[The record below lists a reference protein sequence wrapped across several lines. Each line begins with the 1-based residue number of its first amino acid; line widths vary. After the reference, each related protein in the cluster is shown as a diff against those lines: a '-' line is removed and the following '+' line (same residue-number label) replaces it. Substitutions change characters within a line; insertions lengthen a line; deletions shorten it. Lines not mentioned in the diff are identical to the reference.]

1 MWRGDIQVCVSPD
14 NRDARPSILVD
25 RGRTSVSAW
34 LAPSRRSGSAAL
46 AATTAACGAKTRR
59 PSRSGYARVLF
70 AALIAATVAGCAD
83 VSGPSGRDAEQR
95 LGALT
100 ADLQSYKLGVGD
112 KVRVVVY
119 GEQDLSGTFEVGP
132 QGKIAMPLLGELP
145 AKGLTPSE
153 IRVAVTTR
161 LAGGYLRNPR
171 VTAEVVGYRPYYVHG
186 EVRGG
191 GEFPFKNGI
200 RIRDAVAV
208 AGGYT
213 YRANQTYVLLT
224 RDGIPEEIRIAL
236 PSDIIVM
243 PGDNIR
249 VGERFF

>member
-1 MWRGDIQVCVSPD
+1 MWSSDCSIRVCPPIH
-14 NRDARPSILVD
+14 RDRDRPAMPARE
-25 RGRTSVSAW
+25 SARH
-34 LAPSRRSGSAAL
+34 LSAAAGHAASAAVSVATRRGCSL
-46 AATTAACGAKTRR
+46 SGIARLLFVAFVAATC
-59 PSRSGYARVLF
+59 V
-70 AALIAATVAGCAD
+70 GCAD
-83 VSGPSGRDAEQR
+83 VSGGISSRDAERR

-100 ADLQSYKLGVGD
+100 TDLQSYKLGVGD

-132 QGKIAMPLLGELP
+132 QGKIAMPLVGDMP
-145 AKGLTPSE
+145 AQGLTPSDV
-153 IRVAVTTR
+153 RASVTNR

-171 VTAEVVGYRPYYVHG
+171 VTVEVVGYRPYYVHG

-191 GEFPFKNGI
+191 GEFAFKNGI
-200 RIRDAVAV
+200 RIRDAIAV

-224 RDGIPEEIRIAL
+224 RDGIAEELRIAL